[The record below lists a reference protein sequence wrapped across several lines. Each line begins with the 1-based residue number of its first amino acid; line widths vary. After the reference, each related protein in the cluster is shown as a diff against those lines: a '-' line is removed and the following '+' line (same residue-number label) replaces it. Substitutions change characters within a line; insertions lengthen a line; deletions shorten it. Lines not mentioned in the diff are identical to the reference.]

1 MTDWERHISKISI
14 IGGALALLGAL
25 LPSSHVIQPT
35 LISFVWYWGFLYMST
50 GGSTITGMIPFPE
63 YGRIGIITIVL
74 LIIAMIVMFI
84 STKYKERKLI
94 AAGVSLVGGILALI
108 GPIIFY
114 FYIQSNIIGYWL
126 SFTPS
131 IGFWIPIVAGIIGIL
146 GAIAFGIAYMKE
158 RG

>member
-1 MTDWERHISKISI
+1 MTDWERHISKIST

-35 LISFVWYWGFLYMST
+35 LISFVWYWGFLYMNT
-50 GGSTITGMIPFPE
+50 GGSTITGMIPYSE

-74 LIIAMIVMFI
+74 LIIAMIAMFI
-84 STKYKERKLI
+84 STKYKERKLT
-94 AAGVSLVGGILALI
+94 AAVASLVGGILALI

-114 FYIQSNIIGYWL
+114 FYIQANIIGYWL
-126 SFTPS
+126 AFTPS

-146 GAIAFGIAYMKE
+146 GAIAFGIAHMKE